1 METQILIV
9 LGIIT
14 AVGMPL
20 LIDESLLRS
29 ALARAKI
36 NAGAVIGRIRN
47 GG

>member
-1 METQILIV
+1 MEAQIFIV

-14 AVGMPL
+14 AVSMTI

-29 ALARAKI
+29 ALAHAKI
-36 NAGAVIGRIRN
+36 KAETVIGRIRN